1 MKKYV
6 DNIWKEVH
14 RNIPQLKVFLINAAI
29 TVILFGRGTG
39 KTRGVSAGWVYDRAK
54 KLPRSTGFVLSSSY
68 THLIDT
74 IIPELQQGWAD
85 LGLEQDVHYWLYTM
99 PPKEMGIPAPYL
111 VVDNPKYFIFW
122 INGAVT
128 KLVSLDR
135 KALVNS
141 KSFDYG
147 CFFEGRKLN
156 GDIAR
161 DDVMPTLRGGRA
173 NKLADGRV
181 FGDLPEHH
189 SILIE
194 SDLPRDVK
202 GRWILNYDKEVDKQT
217 VKEIFSIQKYRM
229 SLREQLKKVSKKA
242 AEPLLEK
249 INECDELMNEMRKEL
264 VYVARASTLD
274 NIHVL
279 GIPALKKLRK
289 SLSPQ
294 DWDVSVLNNAQEE
307 VDNCFYPDLSKD
319 KHGYDGIDY
328 EWVDKTESAR
338 RDWRWHNDIKSGEP
352 LDIVLDCNAVHNCI
366 TVSQFYSNKRY
377 IIGYFYEVSEPGNPT
392 DHTTVTDMV
401 CKYFEGSPIKEINLI
416 YNNTMIAGK
425 NAGLKTKADDVA
437 EVFQDSGYET
447 NKLYLGQAMTH
458 EDTYN
463 EWKKL
468 WTGQLDFSFGYNL
481 QTCDKLYELCK
492 DTPVKIIDSSI
503 NGTQIKKDKSSE
515 KDPKTPP
522 QDATHGPESMDQI
535 LQYDL
540 FHRVNKSRSAM
551 AAK

>member
-1 MKKYV
+1 MKQ
-6 DNIWKEVH
+6 VH
-14 RNIPQLKVFLINAAI
+14 RNLPQLKVFLVNAAI
-29 TVILFGRGTG
+29 TIILFGRGTG

-54 KLPRSTGFVLSSSY
+54 KLPRSTGFVLSASY

-85 LGLEQDVHYWLYTM
+85 LGLEENVHYWLYTM
-99 PPKEMGIPAPYL
+99 PPKELRIPEPYL
-111 VVDNPKYFIFW
+111 KVDNPKYFIFW
-122 INGAVT
+122 INGSAT

-173 NKLADGRV
+173 NKLPNGKV

-202 GRWILNYDKEVDKQT
+202 GRWILGYDNQVDKQT
-217 VKEIFSIQKYRM
+217 VNDILTVQKLRIQ
-229 SLREQLKKVSKKA
+229 LREQAKSATKKVRES
-242 AEPLLEK
+242 
-249 INECDELMNEMRKEL
+249 INESIKECDDLLNEMRRDL

-279 GIPALKKLRK
+279 GVSAIKKLRK
-289 SLSPQ
+289 SLSPI
-294 DWDVSVLNNAQEE
+294 DWEVSVLNKEQDE
-307 VDNCFYPDLSKD
+307 VDNCFYPDLSRE

-328 EWVDKTESAR
+328 EYVDRTASTK
-338 RDWRWHNDIKSGEP
+338 RDWRWHNDINSNVP
-352 LDIVLDCNAVHNCI
+352 LDIVMDCNAVHNCA
-366 TVSQFYSNKRY
+366 TVLQFYNNTRY
-377 IIGYFYEVSEPGNPT
+377 TIGYFYDISIPGSPT
-392 DHTTVTDMV
+392 DHTTVANTI
-401 CKYFEGSPIKEINLI
+401 CSYFEGSSITEVRLI
-416 YNNTMIAGK
+416 YNHTMIAGK
-425 NAGLKTKADDVA
+425 SAGLNTKIDDVKEIYVDA
-437 EVFQDSGYET
+437 GYEVIEV
-447 NKLYLGQAMTH
+447 YLGQALNH
-458 EDTYN
+458 EDTFEN
-463 EWKKL
+463 WRKL
-468 WTGQLDFSFGYNL
+468 WKGELDFQFMYNL

-492 DTPVKIIDSSI
+492 DTPVKIKD
-503 NGTQIKKDKSSE
+503 NQTGGYQIKKDKSSE
-515 KDPKTPP
+515 TDKKTPP
-522 QDATHGPESMDQI
+522 QDATHGPESLDQI
-535 LQYDL
+535 LHYDIM
-540 FHRVNKSRSAM
+540 FRHNSNKIAI

>member
-1 MKKYV
+1 MKQ
-6 DNIWKEVH
+6 VH
-14 RNIPQLKVFLINAAI
+14 RNLPQLKVFLVNAAI
-29 TVILFGRGTG
+29 TIILFGRGTG

-54 KLPRSTGFVLSSSY
+54 KLPRSTGFVLSASY

-85 LGLEQDVHYWLYTM
+85 LGLEENVHYWLYSM
-99 PPKEMGIPAPYL
+99 PPKELKIPEPYL
-111 VVDNPKYFIFW
+111 KVDNPKYFIFW
-122 INGAVT
+122 INGSAT

-173 NKLADGRV
+173 NKLPDGRV

-202 GRWILNYDKEVDKQT
+202 GRWILGYDNQVDKQT
-217 VKEIFSIQKYRM
+217 VNDILSIQKLRIQ
-229 SLREQLKKVSKKA
+229 LREQAKTASKKLKESLIDA
-242 AEPLLEK
+242 IK
-249 INECDELMNEMRKEL
+249 ECDDLLNEMRRDL

-279 GIPALKKLRK
+279 GVSAVKKLRK
-289 SLSPQ
+289 SLSPI
-294 DWDVSVLNNAQEE
+294 DWEVSVLNKEQDE
-307 VDNCFYPDLSKD
+307 VDNCFYPDLSKE

-328 EWVDKTESAR
+328 EYVDRAGSTK
-338 RDWRWHNDIKSGEP
+338 RDWRWHNDIDSYTP
-352 LDIVLDCNAVHNCI
+352 LDIVMDCNAVHNCAA
-366 TVSQFYSNKRY
+366 VSQFYNNTRHT
-377 IIGYFYEVSEPGNPT
+377 IGYFYDISIPGSPT
-392 DHTTVTDMV
+392 DHTTVAHTI
-401 CKYFEGSPIKEINLI
+401 CKYFDGAPISEIRLI
-416 YNNTMIAGK
+416 YNHTMIAGK
-425 NAGLKTKADDVA
+425 NAGLNTKIDDVK
-437 EVFQDSGYET
+437 EVYEDAGYEVEEV
-447 NKLYLGQAMTH
+447 YLGQALTH
-458 EDTYN
+458 EDTFEN
-463 EWKKL
+463 WKKL
-468 WTGQLDFSFGYNL
+468 WKGELDFTFAFNL

-492 DTPVKIIDSSI
+492 DTPVKIKDTPD
-503 NGTQIKKDKSSE
+503 GHQIKKDKSSE
-515 KDPKTPP
+515 TDKKTPP
-522 QDATHGPESMDQI
+522 QDATHGPEALDQI
-535 LQYDL
+535 LHYDIMY
-540 FHRVNKSRSAM
+540 RESNYKIAM